1 MDESGRDHIKSIIRM
16 EERIVQCGRCLSLT
30 MCTSKPSLGKGD
42 LEPQVL
48 LVFECENTH
57 TIDTNWLIDLRSK
70 IKQKLYADRVYHTF
84 MVRCHPKACSSRKSC
99 NFFLP
104 GKLLDRDNICKLSN
118 DICDGI
124 PVKPSGEA
132 IINCLNYLLE
142 EMDILK
148 PTYVILFGKHV
159 RDYVL
164 KSCGIFESYESGE
177 ACRYKEMVFLN
188 TVEEKFFNEEELL
201 ILQKMMAEI

>member
-1 MDESGRDHIKSIIRM
+1 MDENGRDQKIKSIIRM
-16 EERIVQCGRCLSLT
+16 EKRVAQCSRCLSLT

-48 LVFECENTH
+48 LVFESENTY
-57 TIDTNWLIDLRSK
+57 TVDTNWLIELRNK
-70 IKQKLYADRVYHTF
+70 IKQQFNVDRVYHTY
-84 MVRCHPKACSSRKSC
+84 MVRCHPKACSSRRSC

-124 PVKPSGEA
+124 PIKPSGEA

-142 EMDILK
+142 ELDILR
-148 PTYVILFGKHV
+148 PAYVILFGKKV
-159 RDYVL
+159 QEYVL
-164 KSCGIFESYESGE
+164 KSCGIFEKCESGE
-177 ACRYKEMVFLN
+177 PCQYKEMVFLN
-188 TVEEKFFNEEELL
+188 TVEEKFFNDEEL
-201 ILQKMMAEI
+201 QKLG